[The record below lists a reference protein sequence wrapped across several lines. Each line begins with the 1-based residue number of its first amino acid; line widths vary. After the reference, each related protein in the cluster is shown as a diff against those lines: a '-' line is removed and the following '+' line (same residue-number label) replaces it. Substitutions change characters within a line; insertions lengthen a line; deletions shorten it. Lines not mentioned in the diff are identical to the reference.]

1 MCSSLS
7 IENTSRNVFGNKNQC
22 NVEKPNILKCEAIR
36 RIKIILHEF
45 NDTPFLA
52 HKPKNQFNAMDK
64 FASIFINN
72 GYTNTSLLN
81 DFHHIKHM
89 HCADDDDYMFARI
102 YEYFIDDIGTVCN
115 GTVCLFIRM
124 HYRDRSILQNETQ
137 GTDEYDPY
145 DPGYRMDLISRI
157 HGYRMDLISRIH
169 GYRMDLI

>member
-1 MCSSLS
+1 MAHD
-7 IENTSRNVFGNKNQC
+7 VFQSKSKCEISQQNA
-22 NVEKPNILKCEAIR
+22 LKCPAINR
-36 RIKIILHEF
+36 MRVILQEF
-45 NDTPFLA
+45 NLNPLR
-52 HKPKNQFNAMDK
+52 HENEYNLLDK
-64 FASIFINN
+64 LASIFKNN
-72 GYTNTSLLN
+72 DYTNTSLLN

-157 HGYRMDLISRIH
+157 HVYFIH
-169 GYRMDLI
+169 SYHINRFTVDEWCDANEQSHAVNPN